1 MRANDPPVRS
11 QWAVGSGKGRSM
23 EFESIDAEN
32 FSFDVVRKGYDRLQ
46 VEDFLT
52 KVSRSIARLDERR
65 KLAEVRTEHA
75 ERELAEVR
83 TRAETTIQ
91 ETVAAR
97 AELIASTAAMAGA
110 DNQEGSPAPAMST
123 NRATIEARQIVEQA
137 TDHAASIHAEAEAV
151 LTGALSTSAKISDDR
166 NEVLG
171 SVQAERDALIAE
183 ATQEAEAVRIAAV
196 KEAERTK
203 AEAAN
208 RADEIR
214 RQAESDATDLMSE
227 ARSRGLEI
235 TSIAERNREELSMA
249 AKRPRAQSTTVD
261 PSTDEPVLD
270 EAPSPMPEPDADEL
284 DQIAVDLRGE
294 PSLWEVE
301 PEEREERA
309 SRYKSRSANLPS
321 LGKEAG
327 SVIGGLDSL
336 RTKHE

>member
-1 MRANDPPVRS
+1 
-11 QWAVGSGKGRSM
+11 M

-46 VEDFLT
+46 VEDFLS
-52 KVSRSIARLDERR
+52 KVSRSIERLDERR
-65 KLAEVRTEHA
+65 KLAEVRTEQA
-75 ERELAEVR
+75 ERELTEVR

-97 AELIASTAAMAGA
+97 AELIASTAALTGAG
-110 DNQEGSPAPAMST
+110 NQTDSPAPALST
-123 NRATIEARQIVEQA
+123 NRATIEAQQIVEQA
-137 TDHAASIHAEAEAV
+137 THHAASIHAEAEAI
-151 LTGALSTSAKISDDR
+151 LAGALSTSARISDDR

-183 ATQEAEAVRIAAV
+183 ATQEAEAIRIAAF

-203 AEAAN
+203 AEAGA
-208 RADEIR
+208 IR
-214 RQAESDATDLMSE
+214 RQAESAATDLLSE
-227 ARSRGLEI
+227 ARSRSVEI
-235 TSIAERNREELSMA
+235 ASIAERNREELPMV
-249 AKRPRAQSTTVD
+249 AKRPRAQTTSVD
-261 PSTDEPVLD
+261 PSTDEPVLE
-270 EAPSPMPEPDADEL
+270 EAPSPIPEPDVDEL
-284 DQIAVDLRGE
+284 DQIAVDLRDE

-321 LGKEAG
+321 LGKDAG